1 MTRYSYGMS
10 DSALPNP
17 LKDKNL
23 LLSLGLIIFIQLGI
37 SSIIPI
43 LPLMSDE
50 LGLSLGKV
58 SLVVAAYTMPSIFL
72 TPFAGY
78 LADRFGRKEILI
90 PSLLF
95 YSITGTGCALA
106 PSFSMLIW
114 LRLLQGI
121 SVATFGVLFSTII
134 GDLYSGKERVRNMG
148 YITTTFSACT
158 AVIPLVGGLLALIH
172 WRLPFA
178 LPIFGFVYANLA
190 FKHLYVPNPNHTP
203 DTRSYL
209 ANIKKSLFLHHGL
222 ILYSITLLA
231 SAGSFGAYQ
240 IYMPKLVNVAFS
252 GSPAQIGSMLTLS
265 ALVSGVISTQLVAIN
280 TLFSK
285 RSMLL
290 ASFIVY
296 IISIGMMPFAGTYW
310 GLAIPMA
317 LSGLAQGMSYSTILM
332 FLSEASSAAQRGSIM
347 AINAS
352 MLTLGQSIAPYILLL
367 PYMAGGTAWAFIT
380 AASIMAGCVWLA
392 LRLPQT
398 HRQ

>member
-10 DSALPNP
+10 DSALTNP

-58 SLVVAAYTMPSIFL
+58 SLIVAAYTLPSIFL

-78 LADRFGRKEILI
+78 LADRFGRKEVII
-90 PSLLF
+90 PSLVF

-106 PSFSMLIW
+106 QSFSMLIW
-114 LRLLQGI
+114 LRLLQGV

-158 AVIPLVGGLLALIH
+158 AIIPLVGGLLALIH

-178 LPIFGFVYANLA
+178 LPIFGFVYAGLA
-190 FKHLYVPNPNHTP
+190 FKHLYIPNPSHKQNP
-203 DTRSYL
+203 NNYL
-209 ANIKKSLFLHHGL
+209 ESIKRALFLHHGML
-222 ILYSITLLA
+222 LYSITLLA
-231 SAGSFGAYQ
+231 SASSFGAYQ
-240 IYMPKLVNVAFS
+240 IYMPKLIRVELL

-290 ASFIVY
+290 SSFILY
-296 IISIGMMPFAGTYW
+296 MISMGIMPFADTYV
-310 GLAIPMA
+310 GLAMPMT

-367 PYMAGGTAWAFIT
+367 PYTTGGIQWTFIT